1 MKTTLRAVLAA
12 CLAVLSSHASASF
25 IGYTAGCA
33 TGGPHAT
40 SGGPSG
46 FYCSVPS
53 AAVVTPGIEFQLDWF
68 SSHQWNVNI
77 EASSIRLD
85 YIGGGF
91 TWGGGPNE
99 GLANISGL
107 NLSGLAIDTVTFAGI
122 NNFSAA
128 GAAALISNL
137 VRLDLSRE
145 AVNAPVF
152 WNPGSHL
159 LVTFTGA
166 QVAEPGALALLAIGF
181 AGLAYRRRRAR

>member
-1 MKTTLRAVLAA
+1 MKTILRAVLAA

-25 IGYTAGCA
+25 IGNTAGCA

-40 SGGPSG
+40 GGGPTG
-46 FYCSVPS
+46 FYCDVAS
-53 AAVVTPGIEFQLDWF
+53 ATVVTPNFEFQLDWY
-68 SSHQWNVNI
+68 SSHQWRVNI

-91 TWGGGPNE
+91 QWGGGPNE
-99 GLANISGL
+99 GLLNLSGL
-107 NLSGLAIDTVTFAGI
+107 NLSGLAIDAVTYAGI
-122 NNFSAA
+122 NNFSTA

-137 VRLDLSRE
+137 VRLDLSSE
-145 AVNAPVF
+145 AANAAVF